1 MTSSSLDRNPA
12 EKRLSWRYGISRNV
26 LEKKLCTGEVANW
39 LEYQVLPTR
48 AKRGRG

>member
-1 MTSSSLDRNPA
+1 VLDRNPA
-12 EKRLSWRYGISRNV
+12 EMRLSWRYGISKNV
-26 LEKKLCTGEVANW
+26 LEKKLRTGEVANW